1 MGWNAHKHMLIFLWV
16 PILHLCSPLGRHTFP
31 PKQVPI
37 CLCICLRQRSRRS
50 ESREAQKSFTSLTQ
64 SRYSVVQMER
74 ERPRR
79 VTWKQASWLGGGATK
94 SQGEVR
100 IRSPP
105 GFPFCLQDRPLCWAI
120 CLGMFSLVFFPAQSN
135 QDLSALPWGA
145 PVPPHSST
153 PAFHCLL
160 SIPGFLSGPPP
171 HQENHLRPQPHCA
184 VPAPGSCNVTS
195 GRSPP
200 LSESP
205 LLQ

>member
-1 MGWNAHKHMLIFLWV
+1 MLIFLWV
-16 PILHLCSPLGRHTFP
+16 PILHLCSPLGRHMLP
-31 PKQVPI
+31 AKQVPI

-50 ESREAQKSFTSLTQ
+50 EPREAQKSFTSLTQ
-64 SRYSVVQMER
+64 SRYSVVQMGR

-120 CLGMFSLVFFPAQSN
+120 CLGMFSLVFIPAQSN

-145 PVPPHSST
+145 PVPH
-153 PAFHCLL
+153 
-160 SIPGFLSGPPP
+160 I
-171 HQENHLRPQPHCA
+171 PQPLPST
-184 VPAPGSCNVTS
+184 VSS
-195 GRSPP
+195 
-200 LSESP
+200 LSLAFSQGHLPIRKIISDPSHTVEFQ
-205 LLQ
+205 L